1 MKTPM
6 TENTTTTT
14 TTTALNYGDL
24 NDTQRDKLLR
34 YISENPGIRYRELL
48 RLSNFTNGVLA
59 YHLALLEKS
68 DQIQVDRNE
77 NKKMTRYYPNN
88 IPITESNIIGHIR
101 QDATRQIISLILEND
116 LCTFDEIV
124 VHTKKA
130 ASTISWHLKR
140 LKEAGIISVQ
150 HGHYHLYHVTDRE
163 MVAEVLHKYKQSF
176 IDKVVDRY
184 TETIEE
190 L

>member
-1 MKTPM
+1 MMKT
-6 TENTTTTT
+6 ESTT

-34 YISENPGIRYRELL
+34 YINGNPGIRYRELL
-48 RLSNFTNGVLA
+48 RLSNLTNGVLT

-68 DQIQVDRNE
+68 DRIQVDRNE

-88 IPITESNIIGHIR
+88 IPIQETNIIGYIR
-101 QDATRQIISLILEND
+101 QDATRQIVLFILQND
-116 LCTFDEIV
+116 LCTFDKIV
-124 VHTKKA
+124 EHTKKA
-130 ASTISWHLKR
+130 PSTISWHLKR

-150 HGHYHLYHVTDRE
+150 HGRYLLYHVTDRE
-163 MVAEVLHKYKQSF
+163 MVAEVLRKYKQRF

-184 TETIEE
+184 TEAIEE

>member
-1 MKTPM
+1 MKIMM
-6 TENTTTTT
+6 TEST
-14 TTTALNYGDL
+14 TTTAFNYGDL

-34 YISENPGIRYRELL
+34 YINGNPGIRYRELL
-48 RLSNFTNGVLA
+48 RLSNLTNGALA

-77 NKKMTRYYPNN
+77 NKKMTRYYSNN
-88 IPITESNIIGHIR
+88 IPIQETNIIGYTR
-101 QDATRQIISLILEND
+101 QDATRQIVLFILEND
-116 LCTFDEIV
+116 LCTFDEV
-124 VHTKKA
+124 VEYTKKA
-130 ASTISWHLKR
+130 PSTISWHLKR

-150 HGHYHLYHVTDRE
+150 HEQYHLYHVINRE
-163 MVAEVLHKYKQSF
+163 MVAEVLRKYKQRF
-176 IDKVVDRY
+176 IDKVVDGY

>member
-1 MKTPM
+1 MKM
-6 TENTTTTT
+6 MRIESTTS
-14 TTTALNYGDL
+14 ALNYDDL

-34 YISENPGIRYRELL
+34 YINGNPGIRYRELL
-48 RLSNFTNGVLA
+48 RISNLSNGVLT

-68 DQIQVDRNE
+68 DRIQVDRNE

-88 IPITESNIIGHIR
+88 IPIEETNIIGCIR
-101 QDATRQIISLILEND
+101 QDAARQIILFILEND
-116 LCTFDEIV
+116 LCTFDEIIE
-124 VHTKKA
+124 HTKKA
-130 ASTISWHLKR
+130 PSTISWHLKR
-140 LKEAGIISVQ
+140 LKEAGIISIQ
-150 HGHYHLYHVTDRE
+150 HGRYHLYHVINRE
-163 MVAEVLHKYKQSF
+163 MVAEVLRKYKQSF